1 MSELQTNTEP
11 YRPRSGEGID
21 AYIDVLSKAPEQPL
35 SEDDKLAFYGFREQ
49 LMFGSIVTNDGTEI
63 SARPHGEVE
72 SLADIVNGLRY
83 SEQKHELVIDYF
95 LTPEGK
101 ETLSNNGLLE
111 LFGVDEVLSARQIRS
126 GFMKHARGMKH
137 ETIEAIADVSRT
149 AMDDNLARQLARGE
163 DPKPPERLVVFED
176 ATNLVRR
183 VEGLSAYKKLYRT
196 VLAQLKQEYA
206 ASPSDLIVAKQAI
219 TEIYLKQVNGELA
232 EVYPDVFTFL
242 EQANEF
248 ENTEHTKMFYK
259 AFANLLPAVIK
270 EGVDI
275 TVRKKG
281 RFIIRLDRI
290 RNGASRDEDGHFTAV
305 SPELEAY
312 LDDQTVYEREP
323 GEAVFSPEE
332 VEILDTVFYD
342 AKQMQSLAKLVLEHF
357 DMLSIYPE
365 ADFKRD
371 RPHRAPDGRWQVP
384 IMDDI
389 TAMTADDP
397 QGGFE
402 IPAEFNRSLTKS
414 TAPVGVIPGVA
425 HEIQHAFQQDNI
437 KNSAGGMGVGKTMF
451 GRRNDAFF
459 EAGAIH
465 VEQVLQEK
473 LFGRH
478 RADSPHYLRALV
490 AVEKGANEV
499 EAAKVY
505 YDSYL
510 SANPGEKPL
519 AAAKVAVSRVMR
531 LVRRFGG
538 YNSQPLNYSESGLLL
553 EKTKYLPDDVR
564 SMLFDNGSLEIEDL
578 ARLHKFDLLP
588 KDTKSFPF
596 DEFIAIVTP
605 ILRRHIDAAKK
616 AQEKT

>member
-1 MSELQTNTEP
+1 MSELSPNTEP

-21 AYIDVLSKAPEQPL
+21 EYIDVLSRSPERPL
-35 SEDDKLAFYGFREQ
+35 SDEDKAAFYGLREQ
-49 LMFGSIVTNDGTEI
+49 LMFGSLLTEDGVEI

-95 LTPEGK
+95 LTESGR
-101 ETLSNNGLLE
+101 ETLNQNGLLE
-111 LFGVDEVLSARQIRS
+111 LFGVDEVLSAKQIRL

-137 ETIEAIADVSRT
+137 ETIETIADASKA
-149 AMDDNLARQLARGE
+149 AMDDNLANQLARGE
-163 DPKPPERLVVFED
+163 DPEPPERLVVFED
-176 ATNLVRR
+176 ATTLVRR
-183 VEGLSAYKKLYRT
+183 VEGLSAYRRFYRA
-196 VLAQLKQEYA
+196 VAGQLKQDYEA
-206 ASPSDLIVAKQAI
+206 DPSDLTAAKQAI
-219 TEIYLKQVNGELA
+219 TDIYLKQVNGELA
-232 EVYPDVFTFL
+232 EAYPDVFTFL

-248 ENTEHTKMFYK
+248 ENNEHAKMFYE
-259 AFANLLPAVIK
+259 AFSRLLPAVIK
-270 EGVDI
+270 EGVDV

-281 RFIIRLDRI
+281 RFIVRLDRI
-290 RNGASRDEDGHFTAV
+290 RNGASRDKNGRFTAV

-312 LDDQTVYEREP
+312 LDTQTASEHESSEV
-323 GEAVFSPEE
+323 VFSPEE
-332 VEILDTVFYD
+332 VEVLDKVFYD
-342 AKQMQSLAKLVLEHF
+342 AEQMQSLAKLLLEHF

-365 ADFKRD
+365 TDFKRD
-371 RPHRAPDGRWQVP
+371 RPHRAPDGKWQVP

-402 IPAEFNRSLTKS
+402 IPKKFNRSLTKS

-425 HEIQHAFQQDNI
+425 HEIQHAVQQDNT
-437 KNSAGGMGVGKTMF
+437 KNSAGGMGIGKTLF

-459 EAGAIH
+459 EAGAIR
-465 VEQVLQEK
+465 VEQVLQER

-478 RADSPHYLRALV
+478 RGDSPHYLRALA

-499 EAAKVY
+499 EAAKVF

-510 SANPGEKPL
+510 VANPTETPL

-531 LVRRFGG
+531 LVRRYGG

-553 EKTKYLPDDVR
+553 EKTKDLPDDVR

-588 KDTKSFPF
+588 KDTKTFPF

-605 ILRRHIDAAKK
+605 ILRRHIDDAKK
-616 AQEKT
+616 A